1 MDARDGDALSRL
13 GAVRSATIQ
22 DTSLAAQAAIQHAR
36 SELQRTVYEYIFTCG
51 SEGATDEEI
60 QLGISMNGSTE
71 RPRRRELEKAGVVI
85 DSGTTRRTLSG
96 RRAIVWKIR
105 QIASDAANI
114 PRADRLRQR
123 DPWGL

>member
-36 SELQRTVYEYIFTCG
+36 SELQRKVYEYLFTCG
-51 SEGATDEEI
+51 SGGATDEEI
-60 QLGISMNGSTE
+60 QLSTSMNGSTE
-71 RPRRRELEKAGVVI
+71 RPRRRELEMAGAVMN
-85 DSGTTRRTLSG
+85 SGTTRRTLSG
-96 RRAIVWKIR
+96 RSAIVWKIR
-105 QIASDAANI
+105 QIDSDDANI

-123 DPWGL
+123 ASW